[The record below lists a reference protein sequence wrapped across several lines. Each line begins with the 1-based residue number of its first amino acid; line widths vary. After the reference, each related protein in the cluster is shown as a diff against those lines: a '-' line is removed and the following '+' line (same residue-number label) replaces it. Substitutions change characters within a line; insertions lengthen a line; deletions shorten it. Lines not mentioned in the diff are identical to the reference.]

1 MQILTLAR
9 PDDFHLHLRD
19 GAALASVLPASAGQF
34 ARALVMPNLDPPV
47 VTVEQAM
54 AYRAR
59 ILAALPAGLEFT
71 PLMTFYLTEQTTS
84 EEIHKAKESG
94 GILAVKY
101 YPAGA
106 TTHAEHGVSAIE
118 RAYPALE
125 AMQEVDLPLCV
136 HGEIAAPEVDIFDR
150 ERVFIERVL
159 TRLLADFPR
168 LRIVLEHISTRYAAE
183 FVAAAPGRLA
193 ATITPQHLLLN
204 RNALLAGGLRPHHYC
219 LPVVKREEDRRAL
232 LAAATSGNPRFF
244 LGTDSAPHARTAK
257 ENDCGCA
264 GMYSAPCALELY
276 AEAFDSVGRLDRLP
290 DFASGFGALF
300 YGLPRNQGAVT
311 LARERW
317 QVPASLPYG
326 DDQIVPLRGGSMIEW
341 RLRVS

>member
-1 MQILTLAR
+1 MQTLTLAR

-34 ARALVMPNLDPPV
+34 ARALVMPNLNPPV

-71 PLMTFYLTEQTTS
+71 PLMTLYLTAQTTP
-84 EEIHKAKESG
+84 EEIHKARESG

-106 TTHAEHGVSAIE
+106 TTHAERGVSAIE
-118 RAYPALE
+118 RAYPVLE

-136 HGEIAAPEVDIFDR
+136 HGEVAAPEVDIFDR
-150 ERVFIERVL
+150 ERVFIEWIL
-159 TRLLADFPR
+159 ERLLADFPR

-183 FVAAAPGRLA
+183 FVAAGPGRLA

-264 GMYSAPCALELY
+264 GVYSAPCALELY
-276 AEAFDSVGRLDRLP
+276 AEAFDSAGRLDRLP
-290 DFASGFGALF
+290 DFASSFGARF

-317 QVPASLPYG
+317 RVPASLPYG
-326 DDQIVPLRGGSMIEW
+326 DDRVVPLRGGSMIEW